1 MPTDREAE
9 CQLGGLFVY
18 NSKPLIPCPEHMNIV
33 LNGES
38 RALNSGTLLAQ
49 LIHELGLEGKRLAVE
64 INREI
69 IPRSQYAHTE
79 LKNGDTIEIVHAI
92 GGG

>member
-1 MPTDREAE
+1 MT
-9 CQLGGLFVY
+9 
-18 NSKPLIPCPEHMNIV
+18 IV
-33 LNGES
+33 LNGAS
-38 RALNSGTLLAQ
+38 RDLPGNTRLAQ

-69 IPRSQYAHTE
+69 IPRSLYAQTE
-79 LKNGDTIEIVHAI
+79 LKNGDKIEILHAI

>member
-1 MPTDREAE
+1 MPDYRLPAALHIRV
-9 CQLGGLFVY
+9 QFMFLF
-18 NSKPLIPCPEHMNIV
+18 PFFHAMHIV

-38 RALNSGTLLAQ
+38 RPLISGTALTQ
-49 LIHELGLEGKRLAVE
+49 LIKELGLEGKRLAVE
-64 INREI
+64 INLEI
-69 IPRSQYAHTE
+69 IPRSQYATTE

>member
-1 MPTDREAE
+1 
-9 CQLGGLFVY
+9 
-18 NSKPLIPCPEHMNIV
+18 MNIV
-33 LNGES
+33 LNGEP
-38 RALNSGTLLAQ
+38 RTLPGGTLLAQ

-69 IPRSQYAHTE
+69 IPRSLYAQTGV
-79 LKNGDTIEIVHAI
+79 KDGDRIEILHAI